1 MTAEQKKYYVIE
13 VNYVGP
19 NDLFDPDHIG
29 IYTMPVVGN
38 LSGEPVIEG
47 WAGTTGDWAR
57 YGRGAFD
64 SLEEARARI
73 EELYPDRREEE
84 SGSPECLEVYRLGEL
99 AEMTR
104 ALTAD
109 WLSDAKLTGKE
120 TDEDLAEIID
130 IAEANVNDAGMTLHP
145 DALEMLAAER
155 DRARDED
162 C

>member
-1 MTAEQKKYYVIE
+1 MTEQTYYVIE
-13 VNYVGP
+13 SNYVGP

-29 IYTMPVVGN
+29 IYVTPELGN
-38 LSGEPVIEG
+38 MSGEPVIEG

-57 YGRGAFD
+57 YGRGAFGT
-64 SLEEARARI
+64 LEEARARI

-120 TDEDLAEIID
+120 TDDDLADILD
-130 IAEANVNDAGMTLHP
+130 IAEDNANSDGMTLSP
-145 DALEMLAAER
+145 DALEMLTEER